1 MLALLKKYLYRGHS
15 PYYYIRKHLFNLTNW
30 REHQF
35 RKQISPANVD
45 RQAIDKLKREGWCP
59 VDLPAQ
65 AVQQAADYC
74 RRLENEKYPSDT
86 PPDQTAGKDF
96 WRLLIDRKNLPEHP
110 QIIQFASADEFKN
123 IASAYL
129 GEEAVLAD
137 ISLMKSYPTG
147 RTAKHSQLWHLDAAD
162 SAMVLFYLYC
172 RDVDENAGPFTLIR
186 KDQMK
191 PFLRPRGLR
200 KHGYTD
206 EEIMQMCPPS
216 AVVAVNGPAGTMF
229 ACDTAQTYHQGSR
242 CKTNTRLALAIRY
255 TTFSGLYP
263 VDPITP

>member
-1 MLALLKKYLYRGHS
+1 MLAPIKKFFYRGHS
-15 PYYYIRKHLFNLTNW
+15 PYYYIRKHVFNLLNW
-30 REHQF
+30 GEHQR
-35 RKQISPANVD
+35 RKQISTPQVD
-45 RQAIDKLKREGWCP
+45 GQAIGRLKHEGWCP
-59 VDLPAQ
+59 VELPAP

-74 RRLENEKYPSDT
+74 RQLESEKYPSDT

-96 WRLLIDRKNLPEHP
+96 WRLVIDRKNLPEHP
-110 QIIQFASADEFKN
+110 QIIAFASAKEFKDF
-123 IASAYL
+123 ASAYL

-147 RTAKHSQLWHLDAAD
+147 RAAKHSQLWHLDAAD
-162 SAMVLFYLYC
+162 SKMVLFYVYC
-172 RDVDENAGPFTLIR
+172 RDVDENSGPFTLAR

-191 PFLRPRGLR
+191 PFLRPRGFR
-200 KHGYTD
+200 RHGYTD
-206 EEIMQMCPPS
+206 EEILQMCPPE
-216 AVVAVNGPAGTMF
+216 AIVTVTGPAGTAF

-263 VDPITP
+263 VDPITL